1 MKRVLVIESSGNL
14 WGSER
19 ALLDMLKDMPALEV
33 GVCCPP
39 KRPLNCELEKLRL
52 RLYPYFVYGL
62 HEKSRA
68 HRLQAAI
75 GVLRACLAFW
85 PDIIY
90 LNQSGSYRVAL
101 PAAVLLNLPIVAH
114 VRIFEDVAYL
124 ARQHP
129 NPRRLRGLIAISL
142 AIKEEIRRSQ
152 ELKTI
157 SLHRIYDAYVPS
169 SQPHLQSPAERIAT
183 RVACVG
189 RLVPVKGQDILV
201 DALSLLKKLGSGL
214 ECLIVGEGEGH
225 FVQEMKQRAS
235 KADTTS
241 FVRWLGFVRD
251 IVPLL
256 QTCSVLVCPSHR
268 EPLGRV
274 IFEAW
279 DAGAIPVVFSGSGGA
294 AEIVAAAQGGLIYE
308 EQTPESLARAIRAAL
323 HLDYGQAARL
333 VKNGRSWMDKNCNP
347 KTYGEAISTILL
359 GACSARRST

>member
-1 MKRVLVIESSGNL
+1 MTKRVLVIEGSGNL

-19 ALLDMLKDMPALEV
+19 ALLDLLKAMPGLEV

-52 RLYPYFVYGL
+52 WTYPYFVYGL
-62 HEKSRA
+62 HEKSRW

-75 GVLRACLAFW
+75 GVLRACLEFRA
-85 PDIIY
+85 DVIY

-124 ARQHP
+124 ARQNP

-142 AIKEEIRRSQ
+142 AIKEDIRGWE
-152 ELKTI
+152 ELKAI
-157 SLHRIYDAYVPS
+157 SVHRIYDAYALSHKP
-169 SQPHLQSPAERIAT
+169 QWKMKRIAT
-183 RVACVG
+183 RIACVG
-189 RLVPVKGQDILV
+189 RLVPIKGQDILV
-201 DALSLLKKLGSGL
+201 DALGLLESSGSSL
-214 ECLIVGEGEGH
+214 ECLIVGEGERR
-225 FVQEMKQRAS
+225 FVQEMKQRVS
-235 KADTTS
+235 KANATRL
-241 FVRWLGFVRD
+241 VRWLGFVRE

-294 AEIVAAAQGGLIYE
+294 AEIVAAAQGGMIYE
-308 EQTPESLARAIRAAL
+308 EQTAESLASTIRATL
-323 HLDYGQAARL
+323 QLDHVQAARL
-333 VKNGRSWMDKNCNP
+333 VNNGRAWMTKNCNP
-347 KTYGEAISTILL
+347 RAYGEAVSRILL
-359 GACSARRST
+359 GACSAPRSP

>member
-1 MKRVLVIESSGNL
+1 
-14 WGSER
+14 
-19 ALLDMLKDMPALEV
+19 
-33 GVCCPP
+33 
-39 KRPLNCELEKLRL
+39 
-52 RLYPYFVYGL
+52 
-62 HEKSRA
+62 
-68 HRLQAAI
+68 
-75 GVLRACLAFW
+75 LAFR

-101 PAAVLLNLPIVAH
+101 PAAVLLSLPILAH

-129 NPRRLRGLIAISL
+129 NPLRLRGLIAISL
-142 AIKEEIRRSQ
+142 AIEEKIRRSQ
-152 ELKTI
+152 ELKAI
-157 SLHRIYDAYVPS
+157 SLHRIYDAYAPS
-169 SQPHLQSPAERIAT
+169 SQPRSQSPAERIPS

-214 ECLIVGEGEGH
+214 ECLIVGEGEGR
-225 FVQEMKQRAS
+225 FVREMKQRVS
-235 KADTTS
+235 KANTTS

-279 DAGAIPVVFSGSGGA
+279 DAGAVPVVFSGSGGA
-294 AEIVAAAQGGLIYE
+294 AEIVAAAQGGMIYE
-308 EQTPESLARAIRAAL
+308 EQTAESLASAIRAAL
-323 HLDYGQAARL
+323 DLDHEQAARL

-347 KTYGEAISTILL
+347 KTYGEALSTILL
-359 GACSARRST
+359 NACSTKPTP